1 MREGI
6 VPTKT
11 KIVLADSEIVTVE
24 FESALLKS
32 GSVSECQRF
41 NYELIDIT

>member
-11 KIVLADSEIVTVE
+11 NIVLADSKIVMVE
-24 FESALLKS
+24 FESVLLKS
-32 GSVSECQRF
+32 GSVS
-41 NYELIDIT
+41 